1 MIAKGQIKDPLL
13 ELALLN
19 AIQEPAK
26 VSAVDFALR
35 LNVSPMTASRR
46 LKELEGEGYI
56 ARTLGS
62 GSSAVIVTQKGAEIL
77 KERYLAYKSV
87 FEAAPIIKLAGSIV
101 AGLGEGR
108 YYLSIRGYTKQF
120 EHQLGFSPY
129 PGTLNVKLDLESA
142 SSRKRLD
149 SREYIYI
156 TSFRSN
162 NRTFGGIKCYRATIS
177 GIEGAV
183 IIPDRSHYRNDII
196 ETIAPVS
203 IKNTLHQ
210 DNGDPVEVVVT

>member
-1 MIAKGQIKDPLL
+1 MKDPLL

-19 AIQEPAK
+19 ATQEPTK

-46 LKELEGEGYI
+46 LRELEEAGYI
-56 ARTLGS
+56 ARTS
-62 GSSAVIVTQKGAEIL
+62 GGRSPAIIVTQKGAETL

-87 FEAAPIIKLAGSIV
+87 FEAASVIELTGTIV

-120 EHQLGFSPY
+120 ESQLGFSPY
-129 PGTLNVKLDLESA
+129 PGTLNVKLDHESA
-142 SSRKRLD
+142 SARKRLD
-149 SREYIYI
+149 SRESIYI
-156 TSFRSN
+156 ADFRSN
-162 NRTFGGIKCYRATIS
+162 NRTFGGIRCFRATIS
-177 GIEGAV
+177 EIEGAV
-183 IIPDRSHYRNDII
+183 IIPDRSHYQSDII

-203 IKNTLHQ
+203 IKETLHR
-210 DNGDPVEVVVT
+210 DNGDPVGVVVA

>member
-1 MIAKGQIKDPLL
+1 MKDPLL

-19 AIQEPAK
+19 AIQEPTK
-26 VSAVDFALR
+26 ISTVDFALR

-46 LKELEGEGYI
+46 LKQLEEGGCI
-56 ARTLGS
+56 ARTSRGRS
-62 GSSAVIVTQKGAEIL
+62 PAIVVTQKGAETL

-87 FEAAPIIKLAGSIV
+87 FEAASVIKLTGTIV

-120 EHQLGFSPY
+120 ETQLAFSPY
-129 PGTLNVKLDLESA
+129 PGTLNVKLDQESA
-142 SSRKRLD
+142 SARKRLD
-149 SREYIYI
+149 SRESIYI
-156 TSFRSN
+156 TDFRSN
-162 NRTFGGIKCYRATIS
+162 NRTFGGIRCFRATIT

-183 IIPDRSHYRNDII
+183 IIPDRSHYQSDII

-203 IKNTLHQ
+203 IKETLHR
-210 DNGDPVEVVVT
+210 DNGDPIEVVVA

>member
-1 MIAKGQIKDPLL
+1 MTEAEMKDPLL

-19 AIQEPAK
+19 ALEEPTEI
-26 VSAVDFALR
+26 SAINFALR

-46 LKELEGEGYI
+46 LKALEEGGYI
-56 ARTLGS
+56 TRALRGRS
-62 GSSAVIVTQKGAEIL
+62 PAIVVTQKGAETL
-77 KERYLAYKSV
+77 KQRYLAYKSV
-87 FEAAPIIKLAGSIV
+87 FDAAPVIRLTGTIV

-120 EHQLGFSPY
+120 ETKLGFIPY
-129 PGTLNVKLDLESA
+129 PGTLNVKLEQESA
-142 SSRKRLD
+142 SARKRLEA
-149 SREYIYI
+149 REPIYI

-183 IIPDRSHYRNDII
+183 IIPDRSHYRSDII

-203 IKNTLHQ
+203 IKETLHR
-210 DNGDPVEVVVT
+210 DNADSITVVVA

>member
-1 MIAKGQIKDPLL
+1 MTEAEMKDPLL

-19 AIQEPAK
+19 ALEEPTEI
-26 VSAVDFALR
+26 SAINFALR

-46 LKELEGEGYI
+46 LKALEEGGYI
-56 ARTLGS
+56 TRALRGRS
-62 GSSAVIVTQKGAEIL
+62 PAIVVTQKGAETL
-77 KERYLAYKSV
+77 KQRYLAYKSV
-87 FEAAPIIKLAGSIV
+87 FDAAPVIRLTGTIV

-120 EHQLGFSPY
+120 ETKLGFIPY
-129 PGTLNVKLDLESA
+129 PGTLNVKLDQESA
-142 SSRKRLD
+142 SARKRLEA
-149 SREYIYI
+149 REPIYI

-183 IIPDRSHYRNDII
+183 IIPDRSHYRSDII

-203 IKNTLHQ
+203 IKETLHR
-210 DNGDPVEVVVT
+210 DNADSITVVVA